1 MFIWFKNNY
10 CNFWVRRFQEFYM
23 WKYYDCL
30 LNIPGLLLSY
40 ICCCPTFVAVLRLTL
55 SYVVSV
61 LRLSLSYVCL
71 CLTFVAVL
79 RLPLSF
85 VCRCPTFAFVLRL
98 LLSYVCL
105 FPTFAL
111 SQVSLV
117 PIVCNV
123 LRLSFHM
130 LVLSYVCLSHVCAVL
145 SSSVLPTHVLYLS
158 WYQIDWMEKYLYV
171 VQPLLCSSC
180 HIQQG

>member
-1 MFIWFKNNY
+1 MQFLGSQIPRILYVKILWLSFKY
-10 CNFWVRRFQEFYM
+10 SRFVAV
-23 WKYYDCL
+23 L
-30 LNIPGLLLSY
+30 HLLLSY
-40 ICCCPTFVAVLRLTL
+40 
-55 SYVVSV
+55 
-61 LRLSLSYVCL
+61 
-71 CLTFVAVL
+71 
-79 RLPLSF
+79 

-111 SQVSLV
+111 SQVCLV